1 MKKWIL
7 LLLVA
12 SGLILFWKQI
22 GEEKPISSVTFKE
35 LEEAVM
41 NSDLT
46 EIQEAEVLNGYLGE
60 RVRWSGVVAEV
71 SVEGLVSVDI
81 DGIASD
87 VQFYLATDE
96 AVTLS
101 SGEQITF
108 VGTIEEIDVGF
119 FDCDVTLGSVT
130 LE

>member
-1 MKKWIL
+1 MEKKGYFGNWGGAFIPEVL
-7 LLLVA
+7 H
-12 SGLILFWKQI
+12 Q
-22 GEEKPISSVTFKE
+22 TFKE

-60 RVRWSGVVAEV
+60 RVRWSGVVSEV

-81 DGIASD
+81 DGMASD

-96 AVTLS
+96 AVRLS

-108 VGTIEEIDVGF
+108 VGNV
-119 FDCDVTLGSVT
+119 
-130 LE
+130 

>member
-1 MKKWIL
+1 MKKWLI
-7 LLLVA
+7 VVISA
-12 SGLILFWKQI
+12 IVLILFWIQI
-22 GEEKPISSVTFKE
+22 SEEKPISPTTFNE

-46 EIQEAEVLNGYLGE
+46 EIQKAEVRNGYLGE
-60 RVRWSGVVAEV
+60 RVRWSGVISEV
-71 SVEGLVSVDI
+71 SVDGLVSVDI
-81 DGIASD
+81 DGMASD